1 MNNLAIVLSELN
13 SAPIAPP
20 ATSFVGLFPFLLF
33 DFVSFFFLSSLFLLL
48 DGGEL
53 ATVAAPLA
61 RGAAVQHLLLLPK
74 LATWLPRCF
83 AHLKKA

>member
-1 MNNLAIVLSELN
+1 MAIALSELN

-20 ATSFVGLFPFLLF
+20 ATTSFVGLFPFLLFDF

-53 ATVAAPLA
+53 ATVAARLA

-74 LATWLPRCF
+74 LLAKSSLVVSLT
-83 AHLKKA
+83 